1 MKNKQTF
8 NQFFEK
14 VKSGLP
20 GSPIPARTYW
30 IMAAGLAVIA
40 GLAGFFVWRQISR
53 FDQASTGA
61 VNTTIVRKG
70 NIIISAAGS
79 GKLTAVLSNDLG
91 FPVDGYLG
99 ELNVRVGDKVA
110 KGQELA
116 RLADLTTLEAAA
128 VSAEQDLV
136 TAEAELDDLIV
147 SAPLTLGNAQL
158 AVAED
163 KKAVKDAESA
173 LLRPGLARCDDDEIQ
188 AYYYAWQKAKDSLA
202 DLGDASPSN
211 NDYYLKV
218 VVPAKDAV
226 LKSYATYEYCA
237 GYTEY
242 EIEASEANLAIAK
255 AQLARDQSTLELL
268 RANDGLDPTALA
280 TAKNKVKNAEVAL
293 KDARQDLE
301 EAVITAPFAGIITAI
316 KAQVGDKIETGSF
329 ITIADVTHPQV
340 EFAID
345 ETDMSVLALDAIAEV
360 TFDAIENKT
369 YTGKI
374 ILINPSL
381 QETNGYAT
389 VAGTIQLDLANDEE
403 LPISMQGLTA
413 SVKIIKGKAENTL
426 LIPVQALR
434 EIGDGEYAVYMVDDA
449 GKMTLKTV
457 SVGLMDSVNAEILS
471 GLAVGDRV
479 STGLSETKQ

>member
-1 MKNKQTF
+1 MKIKQSF

-20 GSPIPARTYW
+20 GSTIPARTYW
-30 IMAAGLAVIA
+30 IMAAGLIVIA
-40 GLAGFFVWRQISR
+40 GLAGFFVWRQINRSGQSSI
-53 FDQASTGA
+53 DT
-61 VNTTIVRKG
+61 VNTTTVRKG
-70 NIIISAAGS
+70 NITISAAGS
-79 GKLTAVLSNDLG
+79 GTLTAVLSNDLG
-91 FPVDGYLG
+91 FPVDGYLA
-99 ELNVRVGDKVA
+99 ELYVRVGDRVTE
-110 KGQELA
+110 GQELA
-116 RLADLTTLEAAA
+116 RMADLTTLEAAA

-136 TAEAELDDLIV
+136 TAQAELDDLIA
-147 SAPLTLGNAQL
+147 SAPLTLGNAKL
-158 AVAED
+158 AVAND
-163 KKAVKDAESA
+163 KKAVEEAESA
-173 LLRPGLARCDDDEIQ
+173 LLHPGLARCGDDKIQ

-218 VVPAKDAV
+218 IVPAKDAV
-226 LKSYATYEYCA
+226 LQSYATYEYCA
-237 GYTEY
+237 GFTEY
-242 EIEASEANLAIAK
+242 EIEASEANLAIAR
-255 AQLARDQSTLELL
+255 AQLAKDQSTLELL
-268 RANDGLDPTALA
+268 KANDGLDPTALA

-301 EAVITAPFAGIITAI
+301 EAIIKAPFAGIITAI
-316 KAQVGDKIETGSF
+316 KAQVGDKIESGSF
-329 ITIADVTHPQV
+329 ITIADVSHPQV

-345 ETDMSVLALDAIAEV
+345 ETDMSVLAMDAIVEV

-369 YTGKI
+369 YTGKVI
-374 ILINPSL
+374 MINPSL

-389 VAGTIQLDLANDEE
+389 VAGTIQLDLAEDEE

-413 SVKIIKGKAENTL
+413 SVKIIKGRAEDAL

-434 EIGDGEYAVYMVDDA
+434 EICDDEFAVYVVDDA

-471 GLAVGDRV
+471 GLEAGDRV